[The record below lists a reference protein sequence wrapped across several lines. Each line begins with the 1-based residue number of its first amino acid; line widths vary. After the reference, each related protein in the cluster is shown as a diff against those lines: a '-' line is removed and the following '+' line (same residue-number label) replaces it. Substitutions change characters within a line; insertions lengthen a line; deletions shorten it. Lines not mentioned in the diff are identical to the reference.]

1 MCSKCSTHKVYRDKV
16 LGYRACDLCFLKLLS
31 KEVRNWSYKINYFY
45 FFEKQEKAWKDYFSQ
60 KDSVIL
66 NLNSELKKL
75 NEQNKKIEKTLEEFQ
90 EKIKKER
97 QIQEEKIKDL
107 EMNLNQENEVFEKR
121 AENLK
126 RNQATLKTERDILKD
141 LESSSQKLKARLS
154 MVNIDISQKMQK
166 VAAEEN
172 KG

>member
-1 MCSKCSTHKVYRDKV
+1 M
-16 LGYRACDLCFLKLLS
+16 
-31 KEVRNWSYKINYFY
+31 
-45 FFEKQEKAWKDYFSQ
+45 
-60 KDSVIL
+60 
-66 NLNSELKKL
+66 NLNSELKKI
-75 NEQNKKIEKTLEEFQ
+75 NEQNKKLDKNLEVFQ

-97 QIQEEKIKDL
+97 QNQEEKIKDL

-121 AENLK
+121 ADNLK
-126 RNQATLKTERDILKD
+126 RNQATLKTEKDILKD

-166 VAAEEN
+166 VASEEN

>member
-1 MCSKCSTHKVYRDKV
+1 M
-16 LGYRACDLCFLKLLS
+16 S
-31 KEVRNWSYKINYFY
+31 KEVSELKKNIYFES
-45 FFEKQEKAWKDYFSQ
+45 FIKKQEKAWKDYFSQ

-75 NEQNKKIEKTLEEFQ
+75 NEQNKKLEKTLEEFQ
-90 EKIKKER
+90 DKIKKER
-97 QIQEEKIKDL
+97 QTQEEKIKDL
-107 EMNLNQENEVFEKR
+107 EINLSQENEVFEKR

-166 VAAEEN
+166 VASEEN